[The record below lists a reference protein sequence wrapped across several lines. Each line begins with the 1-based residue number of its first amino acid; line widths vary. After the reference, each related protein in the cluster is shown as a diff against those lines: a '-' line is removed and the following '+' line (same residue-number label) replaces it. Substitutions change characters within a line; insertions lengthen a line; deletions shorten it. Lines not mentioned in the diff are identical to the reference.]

1 MLLDKFKN
9 EDGKMVSG
17 KNIKFSC
24 TCDRCGGNARM
35 LVTQFYENG
44 HQMNPKKIT
53 LKFKCGKCKNE
64 FTSVIY

>member
-17 KNIKFSC
+17 DKITFSC
-24 TCDRCGGNARM
+24 KCDRCGSNARM
-35 LVTQFYENG
+35 LITQVYENG
-44 HQMNPKKIT
+44 HRINPKKIT
-53 LKFKCGKCKNE
+53 LKFKCGRCKNE